1 MSTNIILT
9 EAIIIGSSQPVP
21 TSSFLTD
28 PTFIIS
34 AITLLITMAALCFS
48 VIIFRPKV
56 HIELKNVLFKQL
68 LRSYEIVVTN
78 NGNVMAE
85 DIKIE
90 FDESL
95 NKALNHTCPKKDLD
109 GFGGF
114 KFIKNNLNKEIKYL
128 PSGKEIKGLLITTE
142 NNDENTSPLLFD
154 VKFTIY
160 VTYRNSITKWK
171 YKRQPII
178 LELKKS
184 DWLTD
189 YNMTDNLGH
198 DLNRLLDELKKISG
212 LSENISHNLYE
223 VALDIECRK
232 NEKVKKIIYSLNH
245 KEKQMILNMLGT
257 KLKENT
263 DFIIDLKKYV
273 KSKNNAVSKKI
284 RKLQEDEFDSFYT
297 ALRKFRDNT

>member
-95 NKALNHTCPKKDLD
+95 NKALNHTCPKKDQD

-128 PSGKEIKGLLITTE
+128 PSGKEIKGLLIATE

-198 DLNRLLDELKKISG
+198 DLNRLLDELK
-212 LSENISHNLYE
+212 NISAISKNINENLYE

-232 NEKVKKIIYSLNH
+232 NEKIEKIFNSLNI
-245 KEKQMILNMLGT
+245 KERQIILNMLGIAS
-257 KLKENT
+257 KENLF
-263 DFIIDLKKYV
+263 FIRHLKKYI
-273 KSKNNAVSKKI
+273 KNKNNALTKKI
-284 RKLQEDEFDSFYT
+284 RKLQADEFSYFLT
-297 ALRKFRDNT
+297 VVRNFRDNT